1 MVRSIAT
8 RSCDPART
16 GANNEEI
23 VLTASAVRGKGIAK
37 LFSLAIPDDPRLEA
51 QPLAIGGVRLRDGSV
66 RDLILQASM
75 GNTVFAFDAETGAA
89 VWSRFLGRP
98 ITGTRDVDRWL
109 VNINWGI
116 LSTPVVDEAAGLLY
130 ACAWIS
136 EDDGTAARAQHVL
149 AALHLADGT
158 LARPLLNLEGAVYAP
173 PGLPRQTFASAQ
185 RKQRAGLALTQNHVL
200 IPFGTIA
207 ETSKTAR
214 GWLLA
219 VDVDANPM
227 RIAATWC
234 STVTGFGGGIWQ
246 SGAAPTIG
254 PDGSIYV
261 VTGNGSFAPAH
272 GDYGESIV
280 RLKLTTGEQA
290 RFDVASW
297 WSPWTDAARTGRA
310 PEDFAMDEEERP
322 LPSNVSATAV
332 AGHAKRLGLAMHEAV
347 AREIAHVTVSSG
359 AHEDDARIAA
369 LIADHMDM
377 MDEPIWAD
385 QDFGSGGAVYVESAR
400 AVLAA
405 GKDGVLY
412 TVDGIA
418 LGNSQPAD
426 LTPEHSVSNYAKLRA
441 PPILYTYFDPAMQPA
456 PASPDALN
464 KYVQGATRHLH
475 GTALLFRSA
484 VHGTMHIVGGENS
497 ALRAWAIA
505 ADGRSTYLAGSD
517 EIASAQSPRPPGGM
531 PGWSIALASNVGADA
546 IVAAMIPYKD
556 SNMSL
561 SPGRFL
567 IYDAQSFASNA
578 DGSKRLQVVWDSQD
592 WGPEHAF
599 THPKFNRPIIWK
611 GRIYR
616 PSYDGRIDV
625 YGLTP

>member
-16 GANNEEI
+16 GANNEET
-23 VLTASAVRGKGIAK
+23 VLTASAVRRKGIAR
-37 LFSLAIPDDPRLEA
+37 LFSLAIPDDARLEA
-51 QPLAIGGVRLRDGSV
+51 QPLAIGGVRLKDGSL

-75 GNTVFAFDAETGAA
+75 GNTVFAFDAVTGAP

-98 ITGTRDVDRWL
+98 ITGTRDIDAWL
-109 VNINWGI
+109 VNVKWGI
-116 LSTPVVDEAAGLLY
+116 LSTPVVDETAGLLY
-130 ACAWIS
+130 ACTWIS
-136 EDDGTAARAQHVL
+136 EDGTAAKAQHFL

-158 LARPLLNLEGAVYAP
+158 LAQPLLNLEGAVYAP

-185 RKQRAGLALTQNHVL
+185 RKQRAGLALTRNHVL

-246 SGAAPTIG
+246 SGAAPAIG

-280 RLKLTTGEQA
+280 RLTLTTGDQA

-297 WSPWTDAARTGRA
+297 WSPWTDAARAG
-310 PEDFAMDEEERP
+310 PQHVAMAEEEERA
-322 LPSNVSATAV
+322 LPSNVSATMV

-347 AREIAHVTVSSG
+347 ALEVAHLTVNSG

-369 LIADHMDM
+369 LAADHMEDM
-377 MDEPIWAD
+377 NESIWAD
-385 QDFGSGGAVYVESAR
+385 QDFGSGGAVYVESAG

-405 GKDGVLY
+405 GKDGILY
-412 TVDGIA
+412 TVDATA

-426 LTPEHSVSNYAKLRA
+426 LTAERSASNYAKLRA
-441 PPILYTYFDPAMQPA
+441 PPILYTYFDPAMPPA
-456 PASPDALN
+456 PASPEALN
-464 KYVQGATRHLH
+464 KFVQGATRHLH
-475 GTALLFRSA
+475 GTALLFSSA
-484 VHGTMHIVGGENS
+484 AHGTMHIVGGENS
-497 ALRAWAIA
+497 ALRAWSIA

-531 PGWSIALASNVGADA
+531 PGWSIALASNAGADG

-561 SPGRFL
+561 SAGRFL
-567 IYDAQSFASNA
+567 IYDAQTFVANA
-578 DGSKRLQVVWDSQD
+578 DGSQRMQVVWDSQD
-592 WGPEHAF
+592 WGPQHAF

>member
-16 GANNEEI
+16 GANNEET

-37 LFSLAIPDDPRLEA
+37 LFSLAVSDDPRLEA
-51 QPLAIGGVRLRDGSV
+51 QPLAIGGVRLEDGSV

-75 GNTVFAFDAETGAA
+75 GNTVFAFDAATGAP

-98 ITGTRDVDRWL
+98 IVGTRDIDAWL
-109 VNINWGI
+109 VNVNWGI
-116 LSTPVVDEAAGLLY
+116 LSTPVVDEATGLLY

-136 EDDGTAARAQHVL
+136 EDGTAAKAQHFL
-149 AALHLADGT
+149 AALNLADGT

-173 PGLPRQTFASAQ
+173 PDLPTQTFASAQ
-185 RKQRAGLALTQNHVL
+185 RKQRAGLALTRNHVL

-207 ETSKTAR
+207 ETTRTAR

-219 VDVDANPM
+219 VDVAADPW

-246 SGAAPTIG
+246 SGSAPAIG

-261 VTGNGSFAPAH
+261 VTGNGSFSPDH
-272 GDYGESIV
+272 GDYAESII
-280 RLKLTTGEQA
+280 RLRLTTGAQA
-290 RFDVASW
+290 RFDVVSW
-297 WSPWTDAARTGRA
+297 WSPWTDAARVGTA
-310 PEDFAMDEEERP
+310 PEHFTAEEERP
-322 LPSNVSATAV
+322 VPSNVSATTV
-332 AGHAKRLGLAMHEAV
+332 AGHAKRLGLAMHAVV
-347 AREIAHVTVSSG
+347 AREVAHLTVSSG
-359 AHEDDARIAA
+359 AHDDDERIARLA
-369 LIADHMDM
+369 ADQMEEM
-377 MDEPIWAD
+377 EESIWAD

-405 GKDGVLY
+405 GKDGILY
-412 TVDGIA
+412 TVDAIA
-418 LGNSQPAD
+418 LGDTRPAD
-426 LTPEHSVSNYAKLRA
+426 LTPDHSASNYAKLRA

-456 PASPDALN
+456 PASPDVLN
-464 KYVQGATRHLH
+464 RYVQGATRHLH
-475 GTALLFRSA
+475 GTALLFNSTL
-484 VHGTMHIVGGENS
+484 HGPMHIVGGENS
-497 ALRAWAIA
+497 ALRAWSIVAN
-505 ADGRSTYLAGSD
+505 GSSTYLAGSD

-531 PGWSIALASNVGADA
+531 PGWSIALASNAGADG

-567 IYDAQSFASNA
+567 IYDAQTFVSNA
-578 DGSKRLQVVWDSQD
+578 DGSKRMQVVWDSQD

-616 PSYDGRIDV
+616 PTYDGRIDV